1 MNAKTHD
8 HWILENELPGWT
20 SVSSWRDYVKQ
31 HADRA
36 HRDLVDDLS
45 VEVIYFIGWNV
56 RRTRKVGADAGDYK
70 RFLRAVGGAGDSDWY
85 STKADMEYA
94 AESED
99 LYLRSIPEFA
109 AGDAAALQESCDSF
123 VAGHRKRNE
132 GLDVNKV

>member
-1 MNAKTHD
+1 MNSKAHD

-31 HADRA
+31 HGDPA
-36 HRDLVDDLS
+36 HRELVDDLP
-45 VEVIYFIGWNV
+45 VEVLYFIGWNV
-56 RRTRKVGADAGDYK
+56 RRARMVGADAGDYK

-94 AESED
+94 AEAED

-109 AGDAAALQESCDSF
+109 AGNMGASKERFDSF
-123 VAGHRKRNE
+123 VAGHCKRQE
-132 GLDVNKV
+132 GLD